1 MKKTEAQVEQEL
13 RSISGANPLLAIAN
27 AIEYIVLSLACVVAL
42 SLVLVITS
50 FILPA
55 ISAYIFIPLMLLLM
69 LALGAGFVYRFFG
82 KQLPFVSE
90 ELQAEYAA
98 THSVVSLVVGVGF
111 LVGFIVSLC
120 VIFAK
125 QQRIKFIV
133 AALSLAKICFWEN
146 IYMIFVS
153 IAMSAVSVGA
163 LYMNLRFL

>member
-1 MKKTEAQVEQEL
+1 MQKTEAQVEQEL
-13 RSISGANPLLAIAN
+13 RSVSAANPLLAIAN

-55 ISAYIFIPLMLLLM
+55 VSAYIFIPLMLLLM
-69 LALGAGFVYRFFG
+69 LALGAGFLYRFFG

-90 ELQAEYAA
+90 DIQAEYAA

-120 VIFAK
+120 VICAK

-153 IAMSAVSVGA
+153 IFMSAVSVAA